1 MTNNYFVYAYRYFK
15 TITIF
20 YGGFMKKIICFFS
33 IFILIA
39 PLSITE
45 AATQQQ
51 DISPSTSWS
60 GLFGGSFLSNPNIS
74 LVVDTF
80 AYASNLNNDELEN
93 RDIPWFTTK
102 GLEQHNGFNFRV
114 AELSLYSP
122 VDPYFTLYTNI
133 PIDANGISVE
143 EAYVVTTSLPAGLQI
158 KGGRFKS
165 NFSRLDAQHIHAWDF
180 SDIALPYRAFLGPEG
195 LGGENGIQITYLPF
209 LPVYLQTGIEV
220 LQGENDLL
228 FGQTASQW
236 PHAFSV
242 FIKSSLDTSD
252 YSTIYFGPSV
262 LFGKTKNTN
271 IVQDTEVEAYTTLY
285 DMEAVWKWKPSNW
298 QDITLQGEYLLLNQ
312 HGNAISPTTLNIN
325 ALKRIQDGFYI
336 QGIYRIYRWRVGSR
350 YDMLAPFFD
359 TFRIAGIPQ
368 ELKGKPRRITGI
380 IQFDPS
386 EFTYIRL
393 QFSQDNSVPGGLV
406 NNEVFLQFDFTI
418 GAHPAH
424 TF

>member
-1 MTNNYFVYAYRYFK
+1 
-15 TITIF
+15 
-20 YGGFMKKIICFFS
+20 MKKMNFFYS
-33 IFILIA
+33 ILLVPFLFTA
-39 PLSITE
+39 EVLAQE
-45 AATQQQ
+45 QAT
-51 DISPSTSWS
+51 STPWS
-60 GLFGGSFLSNPNIS
+60 GLFGGSSISNPNIS
-74 LVVDTF
+74 LVVDTV
-80 AYASNLNNDELEN
+80 AYASNLSNDELKD
-93 RDIPWFTTK
+93 RDIPFFTTN
-102 GLEQHNGFNFRV
+102 GIELHNGFNFRV

-133 PIDANGISVE
+133 PMDVNGISVE

-165 NFSRLDAQHIHAWDF
+165 NFSRLDAQHMHAWDF

-195 LGGENGIQITYLPF
+195 LGGENGIQLTYLPA
-209 LPVYLQTGIEV
+209 LSVYLLTGIEV

-228 FGQTASQW
+228 FGQDASQW

-242 FIKSSLDTSD
+242 FIKSSLDTGD

-262 LFGKTKNTN
+262 LFGKTRNTN
-271 IVQDTEVEAYTTLY
+271 VVQDVEVDANSTLY

-298 QDITLQGEYLLLNQ
+298 QDVIVQGEYLLLNQ
-312 HGNAISPTTLNIN
+312 YGDAINLTTLSNST
-325 ALKRIQDGFYI
+325 LKRIQDGFYI
-336 QGIYRIYRWRVGSR
+336 QGIYRIYRWKFGSR

-359 TFRIAGIPQ
+359 TFKMENVQQNLR
-368 ELKGKPRRITGI
+368 GKPERISGI
-380 IQFDPS
+380 VQFNPS

-393 QFSQDNSVPGGLV
+393 QFSQDNSVPGGRV